1 MKKII
6 LPAYNKNIIRA
17 LRSLRVEE
25 CGPLEPGKDQ
35 VLIKVHGAPCNPSDI
50 AFLMGGYNIV
60 KPLPAVPGFEGSGIV
75 VEAGEGAEDLIDRKV
90 SFFIQ
95 EEDCGSWSEYV
106 LSHRKK
112 LVVLDDEMDMDQ
124 AACFAINPFTARGL
138 LDIALLRDNKAIIQ
152 NAAGGQVAAFVRQMA
167 TDMGIAVI
175 DIVRKERTV
184 ERLRK
189 EGARYVLL
197 ESDPQFEQKLT
208 QWAHELD
215 ARLAFDAVGGPLAGQ
230 IFNAMPS
237 DAELVAYGGL
247 STKPISGLDSMD
259 LIFRD
264 KIISGFNLPEWRE
277 QMDDDFFEEVSREM
291 QHLFIA
297 GKYHT
302 KIQGSVGFDTIG
314 EGLIRCLRNLSKG
327 KMLVKAEVSQGN

>member
-6 LPAYNKNIIRA
+6 IPEYNRNIIRA

-25 CGPLEPGKDQ
+25 CGPLQPGKDE
-35 VLIKVHGAPCNPSDI
+35 VLIKVHAAPCNPSDI

-60 KPLPAVPGFEGSGIV
+60 KDLPAVPGFEGSGIV

-106 LSHRKK
+106 VSHRKK
-112 LVVLDDEMDMDQ
+112 LVVLDEEMDMDQ

-167 TDMGIAVI
+167 TDMGISVI
-175 DIVRKERTV
+175 DIVRKERTLN
-184 ERLRK
+184 RLQK

-197 ESDPQFEQKLT
+197 ESDPQFEQKLK
-208 QWAHELD
+208 QQAYALD

-230 IFNAMPS
+230 IFNAMPP

-247 STKPISGLDSMD
+247 STKPISGIDSMD

-291 QHLFIA
+291 QHLFIS

-302 KIQGSVGFDTIG
+302 KIQGSVGFENIG
-314 EGLIRCLRNLSKG
+314 DGLIRCLRNLSKG
-327 KMLVKAEVSQGN
+327 KMLVKAQWEE